1 VSAMI
6 PNDELEIVASED
18 RNPPNYPYFEEGS
31 VSIDIINRSGH
42 PILID
47 WIELRF
53 REEEGLISRQIKS
66 TGPSGPL
73 LPNHRSSSVS
83 LQFRVPLTFTPA
95 SNYYDVGVTFRD
107 ASGADEP
114 GGPKWYKS
122 GRYIRV
128 DTRPP
133 RRKLVFIS
141 HSVPEDEARARQV
154 KVFLEKVGISAYI
167 WEEDNRPG
175 ALYWPE
181 KLFPKIDE
189 CNGFVVIWSITTESR
204 PDGVEKEI
212 NRARADARKAKHG
225 IYPMLEDADGV
236 RSRFPRFS
244 VVFPPPE
251 REHLKFDPNDLRP
264 SLLALIEAIDSDI
277 QAGRI

>member
-1 VSAMI
+1 MAS
-6 PNDELEIVASED
+6 NDELEIVASED
-18 RNPPNYPYFEEGS
+18 RSPPNYPYFEEGS
-31 VSIDIINRSGH
+31 ISVDIINHSDH
-42 PILID
+42 PIIVD

-53 REEEGLISRQIKS
+53 REEEGLTSRRIKA
-66 TGPSGPL
+66 TGPSGRL

-83 LQFRVPLTFTPA
+83 LQFKVPLTFTPA
-95 SNYYDVGVTFRD
+95 SNYYEVGVTFRD

-114 GGPKWYKS
+114 GSAKWYKS

-189 CNGFVVIWSITTESR
+189 SNGFVVVWSTTTESR

-212 NRARADARKAKHG
+212 GRARADVRKAKHG
-225 IYPMLEDADGV
+225 IYPMLEDADRV
-236 RSRFPRFS
+236 QPRFARFS
-244 VVFPPPE
+244 AVFPPPE
-251 REHLKFDPNDLRP
+251 REHLKFNVTLHEW
-264 SLLALIEAIDSDI
+264 A
-277 QAGRI
+277 